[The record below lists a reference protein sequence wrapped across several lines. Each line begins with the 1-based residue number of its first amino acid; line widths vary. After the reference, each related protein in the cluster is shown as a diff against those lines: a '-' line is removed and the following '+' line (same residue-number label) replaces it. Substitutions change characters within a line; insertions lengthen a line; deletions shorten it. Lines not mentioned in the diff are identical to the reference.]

1 MLNKL
6 RFYAHLIFSQSDNL
20 IRIVDTNSNTEWQ
33 TVQLQT
39 SWLLKKPTDLDLHC
53 LQRQGISG
61 SSRQGLSHLGLF
73 FLLIV
78 GLGGSFGCASDR
90 SRVRSPLGP
99 ATFVF
104 YFFFLCVFF
113 CYCCFFRLIMK
124 YFYGHYLP
132 SADSVRAVVSFC
144 QNNVHKYWL
153 TALWT
158 KPAQE
163 KCG

>member
-1 MLNKL
+1 MRVRPVASSIPTWSGNI
-6 RFYAHLIFSQSDNL
+6 RFLFIYFLFVCFCVFFL
-20 IRIVDTNSNTEWQ
+20 
-33 TVQLQT
+33 
-39 SWLLKKPTDLDLHC
+39 
-53 LQRQGISG
+53 
-61 SSRQGLSHLGLF
+61 LF
-73 FLLIV
+73 FL
-78 GLGGSFGCASDR
+78 
-90 SRVRSPLGP
+90 
-99 ATFVF
+99 
-104 YFFFLCVFF
+104 
-113 CYCCFFRLIMK
+113 RLIMK